1 VNADKPELL
10 PALRDRRS
18 RRAFSSQAIPEP
30 LQLLLW
36 QSVSVAPSHG
46 NTQPS
51 RILVAKSP
59 EVRVKLD
66 ASLSEGNKSWATAAS
81 LMVALAA
88 NPDHA
93 RAKNYGTE
101 RALWSFD
108 TGIAL
113 GGMLAQATAMGL
125 IAHPMT
131 SFDEVVARQAFAASE
146 DIRVL
151 ALIAIG
157 FPGTL
162 ESLPLD
168 LQGKESAPQ
177 ERLPIANLVAV
188 DTWTPENGLNARDV
202 GRR

>member
-1 VNADKPELL
+1 
-10 PALRDRRS
+10 
-18 RRAFSSQAIPEP
+18 
-30 LQLLLW
+30 
-36 QSVSVAPSHG
+36 
-46 NTQPS
+46 
-51 RILVAKSP
+51 
-59 EVRVKLD
+59 
-66 ASLSEGNKSWATAAS
+66 
-81 LMVALAA
+81 
-88 NPDHA
+88 
-93 RAKNYGTE
+93 
-101 RALWSFD
+101 
-108 TGIAL
+108 
-113 GGMLAQATAMGL
+113 MLAQATAMGL